1 MNSIFFIISFLS
13 IISLQAGEEAR
24 PFTESPTDFSVVRVL
39 QYPDR
44 KIIIHVKNEQDGT
57 EERMD
62 TPPGFFDNT
71 TFDALTS
78 EELAE
83 CVANLQQEISEK
95 ESELQK
101 FKLMQQ
107 AGQAK
112 EVAAAP
118 AQPSVEH
125 HVRQAVDE
133 YQDERQEMCKQL
145 VSMRVQLRSAQ
156 LAHPSQTIIPE
167 KTDQQQLMDALQAKF
182 KNALPD
188 SEHDK
193 SDSDECDSE

>member
-1 MNSIFFIISFLS
+1 MKYIFLGIFLLISCA
-13 IISLQAGEEAR
+13 QAGQEAR

-125 HVRQAVDE
+125 HVRQAIDE
-133 YQDERQEMCKQL
+133 YQDGRQEICRQL
-145 VSMRVQLRSAQ
+145 ISMRVQLRSAK

-167 KTDQQQLMDALQAKF
+167 KTKEQQLIDALQAKF
-182 KNALPD
+182 KKALPD
-188 SEHDK
+188 FEHDK

>member
-13 IISLQAGEEAR
+13 IISLQAGQEAR
-24 PFTESPTDFSVVRVL
+24 PFTESPTDFSMVRVL
-39 QYPDR
+39 QYPDK

-71 TFDALTS
+71 TFDILTS

-107 AGQAK
+107 AGQAQ
-112 EVAAAP
+112 EAP
-118 AQPSVEH
+118 PKPSVEH
-125 HVRQAVDE
+125 HVRQAIDE

-145 VSMRVQLRSAQ
+145 ISMRVQLRSAQ
-156 LAHPSQTIIPE
+156 LAHPAQIIVPE
-167 KTDQQQLMDALQAKF
+167 KTDQQKLMDALQAKF

-188 SEHDK
+188 DSEHDK
-193 SDSDECDSE
+193 SDSDECDF